1 MYANHGGGCCGV
13 KHLFSLDYM
22 SLEEFD
28 RSCAEHFVV
37 VNPNR
42 ILEVILS
49 ERQTRVVETDRRF
62 DRSIID
68 AGGWPAVLA
77 ARDFKLAE
85 TWRNSN
91 TNNMCYRFVKLAGEG
106 FSPAPAWWT
115 DEPLTFYAPSPV
127 ERVIRPP
134 VLVDGDTIR
143 HGEFGQGEVVSIRGD
158 RVQCRFPA
166 PRGITTVPRA
176 EVVKVV
182 FEESM
187 PYPINPD
194 LPTEIYFPDG
204 HIVPVLDARAHGP
217 DNVLTD
223 YGRFHRDT
231 GEFGERTEI
240 TIGRHRGGRL
250 RNTARIVGR
259 PTANPDIEPRVVL
272 TEYFAIF
279 QNGNI
284 RGPFASQ
291 EAVREAYPRVLSFR
305 ARRVF
310 SDGTTRSDPPVRF

>member
-1 MYANHGGGCCGV
+1 MTYANHGGGCCGV
-13 KHLFSLDYM
+13 KHLFGLDYM

-28 RSCAEHFVV
+28 RSCAEHFVGE
-37 VNPNR
+37 NPNR

-91 TNNMCYRFVKLAGEG
+91 TNNMCYRFVKLAGGG

-166 PRGITTVPRA
+166 PRGLTTVPRA
-176 EVVKVV
+176 EVVKIV

-204 HIVPVLDARAHGP
+204 HIIPIQDARAHGL
-217 DNVLTD
+217 DNVRTG

-240 TIGRHRGGRL
+240 TIGIHRGGRL
-250 RNTARIVGR
+250 RNVSRIVER
-259 PTANPDIEPRVVL
+259 IPVNLDIESRPVL

-284 RGPFASQ
+284 RGPFVSQ

-305 ARRVF
+305 TRRVF
-310 SDGTTRSDPPVRF
+310 SNGNVANEDARF